1 MLGGGGWFSKMSST
15 KMWLCYSWTGSGGI
29 CINMDTA
36 LTDSKVTGEVYPFF
50 FFSFFFRGWGG
61 WRWGWG
67 VLWCLIILR
76 IRSSLSLRNFNLFPG
91 RTYASP
97 PRSLPSRLMVDEQR
111 GRHSRL
117 FWAFSEFILMLIV
130 FGLHISTAKKNIC
143 PQYQPCTVQT
153 LLQHRRWWDVT
164 IVPFKGKSMYLTLLS
179 YLRALQHELGHGV
192 TKWICGRPCTTHQAW
207 CELKKL
213 LSTM

>member
-1 MLGGGGWFSKMSST
+1 MWRLSLVIVTRGSQRLLNMLGGGGWFSKMSST

-36 LTDSKVTGEVYPFF
+36 LTDSKVTGEVYLF
-50 FFSFFFRGWGG
+50 FFSFFLGGWGG
-61 WRWGWG
+61 WRWGWW

-91 RTYASP
+91 RTYSSP
-97 PRSLPSRLMVDEQR
+97 PRSLPSSLMVDEQR

-143 PQYQPCTVQT
+143 PQYQPCTVHDTVATQKMVRC
-153 LLQHRRWWDVT
+153 HH
-164 IVPFKGKSMYLTLLS
+164 S
-179 YLRALQHELGHGV
+179 ALQG
-192 TKWICGRPCTTHQAW
+192 
-207 CELKKL
+207 KKHVFNPAVI
-213 LSTM
+213 SACAATWVGSRCD